1 MKVAAV
7 LLNFFIPGVGSLV
20 IGKTGSGI
28 TQLLLY
34 FFGWVFTATLIGAI
48 IGIPMVIA
56 AWIWGLVTAATFDEQ
71 TANPVQVHIVH
82 SAHGAHPTA
91 TSYSIG
97 SQPHASDNPPTG
109 YPSVVAP
116 PAP

>member
-82 SAHGAHPTA
+82 SPTA
-91 TSYSIG
+91 LIRPRRATR
-97 SQPHASDNPPTG
+97 SDHSRTRPIIRRPVIR
-109 YPSVVAP
+109 PS
-116 PAP
+116 